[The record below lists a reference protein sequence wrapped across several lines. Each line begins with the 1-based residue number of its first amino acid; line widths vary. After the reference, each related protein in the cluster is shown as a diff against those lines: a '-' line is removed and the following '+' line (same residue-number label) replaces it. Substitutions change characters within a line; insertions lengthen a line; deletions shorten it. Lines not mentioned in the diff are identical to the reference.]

1 MSLQQNLLEYP
12 QSFRLTQQ
20 EYYTSASTLVHEQ
33 TFYDLATQHM
43 IVFEVGPRF
52 LQTTAF
58 PRYRIL
64 QLIESFGG
72 LAGVVVVI
80 AKYFVVIV
88 ETRLMQSELIS

>member
-1 MSLQQNLLEYP
+1 
-12 QSFRLTQQ
+12 
-20 EYYTSASTLVHEQ
+20 
-33 TFYDLATQHM
+33 M